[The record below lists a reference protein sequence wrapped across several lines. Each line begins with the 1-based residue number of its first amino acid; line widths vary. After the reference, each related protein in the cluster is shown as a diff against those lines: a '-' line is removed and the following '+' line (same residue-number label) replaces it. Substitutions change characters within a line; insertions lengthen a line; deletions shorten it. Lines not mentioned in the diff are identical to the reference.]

1 MSAVKNGYKRWMVPR
16 TQRVPSPNGTCT
28 SSVLQKKVP
37 GCPAGNPL
45 MYRLSALSQI
55 CVLARTAM
63 SAWAPVEL
71 DSELQNG
78 VPISAAQ
85 KLKSSIRTKPSRQ
98 ALDLVDGGDRLRVG

>member
-1 MSAVKNGYKRWMVPR
+1 
-16 TQRVPSPNGTCT
+16 
-28 SSVLQKKVP
+28 
-37 GCPAGNPL
+37 
-45 MYRLSALSQI
+45 
-55 CVLARTAM
+55 M

-98 ALDLVDGGDRLRVG
+98 ALDLVDAGDRLRVG